1 MTVTRLFCGLAL
13 VGFSGIGFACEMPS
27 LMVIPTT
34 EKIAENPQTFYT
46 EWTTYTSGMRSY
58 MECTQTALATAGGDN
73 APTLTKAVLVKR
85 NNDAYQEVQAMA
97 ALYDE
102 RVAPLVKEEAPE
114 AAPALDI
121 PLELDL
127 PQ

>member
-1 MTVTRLFCGLAL
+1 
-13 VGFSGIGFACEMPS
+13 
-27 LMVIPTT
+27 
-34 EKIAENPQTFYT
+34 
-46 EWTTYTSGMRSY
+46 
-58 MECTQTALATAGGDN
+58 MECTQAALATAGGDS

-102 RVAPLVKEEAPE
+102 RVAPLVKDAPE
-114 AAPALDI
+114 DAPALDI
-121 PLELDL
+121 PLELYL

>member
-1 MTVTRLFCGLAL
+1 MTRLFCGLAL
-13 VGFSGIGFACEMPS
+13 AGFSSIGFTCEVPS
-27 LMVIPTT
+27 LMVIPST
-34 EKIAENPQTFYT
+34 EKIAEDPQTFYA
-46 EWTTYTSGMRSY
+46 EWTAYTGAMRTY
-58 MECTQTALATAGGDN
+58 MECTQAALATAGGDS

-102 RVAPLVKEEAPE
+102 RVAPLVKDAPE
-114 AAPALDI
+114 DAPALDI